1 MFELVF
7 IFTLAYLKICDGFI
21 LICNSD
27 KEESVKFIEKQ
38 IENII
43 NFSPNFA
50 NFVVLV
56 NKRKKNKIKKRIKE
70 QLRNL
75 VERYGVQVSIVKLNE
90 ERLYLM
96 KIYDFISKVLYNK
109 LRIKKDLP
117 SKSSPN
123 IVRPFEC
130 NLDRFN

>member
-7 IFTLAYLKICDGFI
+7 IVILAYLKICEGFI
-21 LICNSD
+21 LICNSK

-43 NFSPNFA
+43 NFSPNYA

-56 NKRKKNKIKKRIKE
+56 NKRKKDKLKKRIKE

-75 VERYGVQVSIVKLNE
+75 AERYGVQVSIVNLNE
-90 ERLYLM
+90 ERLYLI
-96 KIYDFISKVLYNK
+96 KIYHFISKVLYNK
-109 LRIKKDLP
+109 LRIKKDIS
-117 SKSSPN
+117 SKSSPSTA
-123 IVRPFEC
+123 RAFEC
-130 NLDRFN
+130 NLDRI

>member
-75 VERYGVQVSIVKLNE
+75 VERYGVQVSIVKFNE

-123 IVRPFEC
+123 VVRPFEC

>member
-7 IFTLAYLKICDGFI
+7 IVILAYLKICEGFI
-21 LICNSD
+21 LICNSE

-43 NFSPNFA
+43 NLSPYYA

-56 NKRKKNKIKKRIKE
+56 NKRKKEKIKKRIKE

-75 VERYGVQVSIVKLNE
+75 SERYGVQVSIVNLNE
-90 ERLYLM
+90 ERLYLI

-109 LRIKKDLP
+109 LRIKKDIS
-117 SKSSPN
+117 SKSSP
-123 IVRPFEC
+123 ITEGALEC
-130 NLDRFN
+130 NLDRI

>member
-7 IFTLAYLKICDGFI
+7 IVILAYLKICEGFI
-21 LICNSD
+21 LICNSE

-43 NFSPNFA
+43 NLSPYYA

-56 NKRKKNKIKKRIKE
+56 NKRKKEKIKKRIKE

-75 VERYGVQVSIVKLNE
+75 SERYGVQVSIVNLNE
-90 ERLYLM
+90 ERLYLI

-109 LRIKKDLP
+109 LRIKKDIS
-117 SKSSPN
+117 SKSSP
-123 IVRPFEC
+123 ITAGALEC
-130 NLDRFN
+130 NLDRI

>member
-7 IFTLAYLKICDGFI
+7 IVILAYLKICEGFI
-21 LICNSD
+21 LICNSE

-43 NFSPNFA
+43 NISPYYA
-50 NFVVLV
+50 NFDVLV
-56 NKRKKNKIKKRIKE
+56 NKRMKEKINKRIKE

-75 VERYGVQVSIVKLNE
+75 SERYGVQVSIVNLNE
-90 ERLYLM
+90 ERLYLI

-109 LRIKKDLP
+109 LRIKKDIS
-117 SKSSPN
+117 SKSSP
-123 IVRPFEC
+123 ITAGALEC
-130 NLDRFN
+130 NLDRI